1 MLPLGEWSHPHGKI
15 AITADRARHF
25 VEQFQSNVAGQ
36 ELPVWFVH
44 NTDANRSNPLYG
56 VAAGWITSMQ
66 AHEQDGV
73 VIDIEFTE
81 KAAEQVNGGEYRYL
95 SAEYFDKVQL
105 PHHDAPETD
114 VIVGV
119 SLMNRPHLK
128 GMRPI
133 LNEET
138 GHQFLV
144 EQGGDDNPNPGSEG
158 GGPMDPIL
166 VALAESAGVDLSDD
180 QTELTDEQREAI
192 AEHQAE
198 AKTALTDAE
207 ASVTTLEEKLAK
219 SDPKGAK
226 MRSLAEAGFEDEA
239 KEIALAR
246 GDRLVRN
253 LEGQVDGEFQLAPV
267 VVDEMRAYA
276 EDSDVDHLIT
286 IAGKFASGKALVDLE
301 EHGSSEG
308 GGGAD
313 NDSDADKGAGDKL
326 VALAEK
332 MAKEDEISFT
342 EALDKVL
349 EDPENRKAYNAYR
362 LSMDSEAVMV
372 EA

>member
-1 MLPLGEWSHPHGKI
+1 
-15 AITADRARHF
+15 
-25 VEQFQSNVAGQ
+25 
-36 ELPVWFVH
+36 
-44 NTDANRSNPLYG
+44 
-56 VAAGWITSMQ
+56 
-66 AHEQDGV
+66 
-73 VIDIEFTE
+73 
-81 KAAEQVNGGEYRYL
+81 
-95 SAEYFDKVQL
+95 
-105 PHHDAPETD
+105 
-114 VIVGV
+114 
-119 SLMNRPHLK
+119 
-128 GMRPI
+128 
-133 LNEET
+133 
-138 GHQFLV
+138 
-144 EQGGDDNPNPGSEG
+144 
-158 GGPMDPIL
+158 MDPIL

-226 MRSLAEAGFEDEA
+226 MRSLADAGFEAEA
-239 KEIALAR
+239 EEIALAR

-253 LEGQVDGEFQLAPV
+253 LEGEIEGEFQLAPV
-267 VVDEMRAYA
+267 IADELRAYA